1 MHKVPTLLAVSFVLT
16 ACESPG
22 SASAP
27 ADAALALY
35 NAAKEEAEAFWEQ
48 VYRQKGLEYRP
59 VSVFTP
65 YSAPIAVPCGN
76 TVLWDVRY
84 CPQNEGIYFHLD
96 LLGELQRE
104 AGAAAAVLV
113 VAHEVGHHVSN
124 LRGLYIALD
133 ARFIT
138 LKELELQAD
147 CYSGAWAAWAAS
159 GPLLQ
164 GSDPEGSAREL
175 MALADERTDLRW
187 LNAALHGAAEQRV
200 NAFLLGL
207 NGGSSA
213 CEDIFSLR

>member
-1 MHKVPTLLAVSFVLT
+1 MNRVPTLLAVAFVLT
-16 ACESPG
+16 ACETRGP
-22 SASAP
+22 ASAP
-27 ADAALALY
+27 ADVSLALY
-35 NAAKEEAEAFWEQ
+35 DAAKEEAEAFWEQ

-59 VSVFTP
+59 VAVFTP

-76 TVLWDVRY
+76 TVLWDARY
-84 CPQNEGIYFHLD
+84 CPQNEGIYFHRD
-96 LLGELQRE
+96 LLSELQRE
-104 AGAAAAVLV
+104 AGEVAAVLV
-113 VAHEVGHHVSN
+113 VAHEVGHHISN

-133 ARFIT
+133 AQLIT

-147 CYSGAWAAWAAS
+147 CYSGAWAAS

-187 LNAALHGAAEQRV
+187 LNAAIHGTSEQRV

-213 CEDIFSLR
+213 CENIFQFRVI